1 MGGSLSLLAQSSS
14 VIDSL
19 IPGAQVIT
27 WAVAD
32 SLRMSRQLAEALRPY
47 TPPPV
52 EPPSPS
58 HGPTSLPVGVIVWLL
73 FRLLWSAESR
83 DIQQGSDGGNP
94 GAEPKLS
101 REDSYMGPGDQ
112 QSLDL

>member
-1 MGGSLSLLAQSSS
+1 

-32 SLRMSRQLAEALRPY
+32 SLRVSRQLAEALRPY
-47 TPPPV
+47 APPPV
-52 EPPSPS
+52 EPAPSS
-58 HGPTSLPVGVIVWLL
+58 HGLTSMPVGVIVWLL

-83 DIQQGSDGGNP
+83 DIERGSGERNP
-94 GAEPKLS
+94 GAEVKLL
-101 REDSYMGPGDQ
+101 RESSNLQPDDQ
-112 QSLDL
+112 RSLDL